1 MDESLLEQASEPL
14 DELTRAR
21 LAYRGSLDS
30 ARAWRRFSPNPR
42 HHDVTYWTLL
52 TVLFIEPGMNRT
64 TLIDRIIEYAGVS
77 RSTAERAIREARASG
92 YILDQPAGKE
102 VRYQLAERLFDHCV
116 AFFRAYMDRGG
127 LLERVGHGSDDPGA

>member
-1 MDESLLEQASEPL
+1 MDEPSPDQAPEPQ
-14 DELTRAR
+14 DELARAR

-64 TLIDRIIEYAGVS
+64 NLIDRIIDYAGVS
-77 RSTAERAIREARASG
+77 RSTAERAIREARSCG
-92 YILDQPAGKE
+92 YILDQPTGKE
-102 VRYQLAERLFDHCV
+102 VRYQLSERLFEHCV

-127 LLERVGHGSDDPGA
+127 LLERVGHGSDNPGA